1 MSEKGVKM
9 NLSPINY
16 QQMSVYQNKNHQN
29 SSVNFKAGD
38 YGKYFK
44 KCAHEASQEILNE
57 IKFLKAAKDIDNLS
71 SIRQKVNAQIVE
83 NRKQIQLLPFKE
95 RTVLENDTLNLI
107 RTFNDIVNQKM
118 GKNIKSDFWVYYL
131 S

>member
-1 MSEKGVKM
+1 M

-44 KCAHEASQEILNE
+44 KCAHETSQEILNE
-57 IKFLKAAKDIDNLS
+57 LKFLKSDKYINLS

-83 NRKQIQLLPFKE
+83 NRKQIQLLPFEE

-107 RTFNDIVNQKM
+107 RAFNDIVNQKI
-118 GKNIKSDFWVYYL
+118 GHNIKSNFWAYYL

>member
-1 MSEKGVKM
+1 M

-16 QQMSVYQNKNHQN
+16 QQMSVYRNKNHKN
-29 SSVNFKAGD
+29 SSVNFKAGV
-38 YGKYFK
+38 YEKFITK
-44 KCAHEASQEILNE
+44 SAHVASQEILNE
-57 IKFLKAAKDIDNLS
+57 LKFMKDVKFIDNLT

-95 RTVLENDTLNLI
+95 RTALETDTLNLI
-107 RTFNDIVNQKM
+107 RAFNDIVNQKI
-118 GKNIKSDFWVYYL
+118 GHNIKSNLWVYYL